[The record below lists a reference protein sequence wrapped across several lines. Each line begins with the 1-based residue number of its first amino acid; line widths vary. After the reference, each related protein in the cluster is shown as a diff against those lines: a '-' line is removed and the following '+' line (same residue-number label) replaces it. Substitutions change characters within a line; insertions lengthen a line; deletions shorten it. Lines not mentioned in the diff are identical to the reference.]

1 MDFDIRLIAATE
13 YDTLAEI
20 TAQAYLQ
27 GGLLDFGEQDPY
39 LVRLRDVE
47 HRATTAQVLVAVTNS
62 AVAASGGEDDEAAGG
77 ERLLGGVTYVP
88 GPGPMADLARE
99 GEAEI
104 RTLAVAPE
112 ARGRGVGEALTRACL
127 DRARTAGFR
136 RVVLCSQTRML
147 AAHRLYERLGFT
159 RTPERDWSPTDKVDT
174 FLIAYALELND
185 HPL

>member
-1 MDFDIRLIAATE
+1 MDFDIRPITEPE
-13 YDTLAEI
+13 YDTLGEL

-39 LVRLRDVE
+39 LVQLRDVA
-47 HRATTAQVLVAVTNS
+47 HRATTAQVLVAV
-62 AVAASGGEDDEAAGG
+62 ASPGLDGDPSGEH
-77 ERLLGGVTYVP
+77 LLGGVTYVP
-88 GPGPMADLARE
+88 GPGPMANLATE

-127 DRARTAGFR
+127 DRARAAGFR

-147 AAHRLYERLGFT
+147 AAHRVYERLGFA
-159 RTPERDWSPTDKVDT
+159 RAPELDWSPTDKVDT
-174 FLIAYALELND
+174 FLIGYALDLTD
-185 HPL
+185 LRSGAGRRS